1 MIVYYNNKQE
11 KLFKQLEKM
20 HSSSPKINLN
30 DSIEKLKCILL
41 NKPQYFLMNVQV
53 NRDGLLGSLRRI
65 KWAYCEYEKAPLN
78 YEGSDKREA
87 LTLVFFH
94 NSKCFIEIF
103 KKCFP
108 KFSSNKKNKKVFY
121 EITTIRNLFAHSYEK
136 DFFGKKT
143 FIRININHHFNKGL
157 FELEVFNFDTS
168 EKIYGIFFS
177 LLIFLSE
184 IEELVKELIKHIKE
198 N

>member
-1 MIVYYNNKQE
+1 
-11 KLFKQLEKM
+11 M
-20 HSSSPKINLN
+20 HSSSQKINLN
-30 DSIEKLKCILL
+30 NSIGELKCILL
-41 NKPQYFLMNVQV
+41 DKPHYLTSVQV

-65 KWAYCEYEKAPLN
+65 ECAYRWCEKAPLN

-94 NSKCFIEIF
+94 NSKCFIEIL
-103 KKCFP
+103 KKCFI
-108 KFSSNKKNKKVFY
+108 KFSSNKKNKKVFH
-121 EITTIRNLFAHSYEK
+121 EITTIRDLFAHSYEK

-143 FIRININHHFNKGL
+143 FIRININHQFNKGL

-168 EKIYGIFFS
+168 KKIYGIFFS
-177 LLIFLSE
+177 LSVFLSE
-184 IEELVKELIKHIKE
+184 IEELVKELINHIKK